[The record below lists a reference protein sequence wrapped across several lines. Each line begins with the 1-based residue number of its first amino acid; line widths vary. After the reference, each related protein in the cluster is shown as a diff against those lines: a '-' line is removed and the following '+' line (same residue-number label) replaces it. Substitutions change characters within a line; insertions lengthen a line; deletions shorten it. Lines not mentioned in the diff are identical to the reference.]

1 MVDAILVLVPCGCG
15 SCLRGGLFIS
25 LRPIMCLA
33 KHLAVGN
40 IRCAAFRPRCNMV
53 CVHFCQFP
61 DTRTVGVVTDG
72 TKRTVENFSGKTDKM
87 AENDGWHGN

>member
-1 MVDAILVLVPCGCG
+1 MPGKRRKGGIQSRGTTKKEEPEKEKMPARIVEQAGVPID
-15 SCLRGGLFIS
+15 RVIGLS
-25 LRPIMCLA
+25 R
-33 KHLAVGN
+33 K
-40 IRCAAFRPRCNMV
+40 R
-53 CVHFCQFP
+53 FP